1 MKAIWVVIAAAVLSG
16 CGGAAAP
23 EAQPAQPESLSVT
36 DWTERTELFME
47 YPPLIAGTQGRFA
60 VHLTNLKDFHALAK
74 GRVTVELKAATGQAE
89 TFQTAGPSSP
99 GIFGVNVTPKA
110 AGAYTMA
117 VMVESPEVNDRHDL
131 GQVRVYPDAQSAAQ
145 APRPPEFE
153 HVSFLKEQ
161 QWTLDFATEVVAS
174 RELRSSLRVPAE
186 VIPRSGGQAE
196 VAAPFDGRL
205 VVSSPPVIGQRVTQG
220 QVLAELLPPTSAPSD
235 LAGLELAGEEAAATL
250 ELVRKDRERAER
262 LVTAGAAPAKRLDE
276 ARAAEANAAAR
287 LKAAETRLAQY
298 DTSSAAAGDTRG
310 AKLFALRA
318 PITGVIQQADA
329 PAGANV
335 KAGEIRFRIVDLDS
349 VYISAIVPESEL
361 PRIAALSGAE
371 LEVPGRDQARRLQRL
386 VSVGRV
392 VDPASRTFPV
402 IYELDN
408 RDRGVAVNQT
418 VYVSLLTAATK
429 PVPVVSESAIVDDGG
444 RPIVFVQAA
453 GESFVRRPVT
463 LGIHEGGYVQVLEGV
478 SRGERVVKRG
488 GHLIRLASLSSQV
501 PAHGHVH

>member
-1 MKAIWVVIAAAVLSG
+1 MKNTWLLIAALALSG
-16 CGGAAAP
+16 CSAAVP
-23 EAQPAQPESLSVT
+23 EAQPVQPESMSVT
-36 DWTERTELFME
+36 DWTQKTELFME

-60 VHLTNLKDFHALAK
+60 VHLTNLADFHALAK
-74 GRVTVELKAATGQAE
+74 GRVTIELKPDTGQAE
-89 TFQTAGPSSP
+89 TFEAAGPSSP

-110 AGAYTMA
+110 AGTYTMA
-117 VMVESPEVNDRHDL
+117 VMVASPELSDRHDL
-131 GQVRVYPDAQSAAQ
+131 GQVRVYADAQSAAQ
-145 APRPPEFE
+145 APTPAEFE

-161 QWTLDFATEVVAS
+161 QWALDFATEVVAS

-186 VIPRSGGQAE
+186 VIPRSGGDAE

-220 QVLAELLPPTSAPSD
+220 EVLAELLPLTSVPSD
-235 LAGLELAGEEAAATL
+235 LAGLELAREEATATL
-250 ELVRKDRERAER
+250 ELARRDRERAER
-262 LVTAGAAPAKRLDE
+262 LVAAGAAPAKRLDE
-276 ARAAEANAAAR
+276 ARTAESNAAAR
-287 LKAAETRLAQY
+287 LKAAATRLAQY
-298 DTSSAAAGDTRG
+298 DTSSAAAGGAQG

-318 PITGVIQQADA
+318 PIAGVVQQADA

-335 KAGEIRFRIVDLDS
+335 KGGEILFRIVDLDS
-349 VYISAIVPESEL
+349 VYVSAIVPESEL
-361 PRIAALSGAE
+361 PRMAALSGAE
-371 LEVPGRDQARRLQRL
+371 LEVPGRSQARRLQRL

-402 IYELDN
+402 IYEIDN

-429 PVPVVSESAIVDDGG
+429 PVPAVSESAIVDDGG

-463 LGIHEGGYVQVLEGV
+463 LGIHEGGYVQVVEGV
-478 SRGERVVKRG
+478 SRRG
-488 GHLIRLASLSSQV
+488 SRGHAWRPS
-501 PAHGHVH
+501 